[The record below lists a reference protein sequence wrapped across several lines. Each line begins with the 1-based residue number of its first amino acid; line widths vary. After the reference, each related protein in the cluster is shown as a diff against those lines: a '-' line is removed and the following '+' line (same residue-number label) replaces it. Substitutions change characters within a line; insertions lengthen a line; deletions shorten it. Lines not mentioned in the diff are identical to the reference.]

1 MKRTLII
8 ALSVVA
14 LVFGVISY
22 ATAATGDTTVNATVK
37 AMVELTAPATA
48 SMGELTPEV
57 EKTIDVVV
65 SGKSNKPATLSAVID
80 PGTFDSL
87 TSTVDTTDVTPL
99 RGGNIEVTDKVTG
112 WVDYDN
118 EEAAVSG
125 TITYSL
131 VQ

>member
-1 MKRTLII
+1 MKRTVII

-22 ATAATGDTTVNATVK
+22 ASAETGVTTVNATVK

-48 SMGELTPEV
+48 PMGELTPEV
-57 EKTIDVVV
+57 AKTIDVVV

-87 TSTVDTTDVTPL
+87 TSTVGTTDVAPL